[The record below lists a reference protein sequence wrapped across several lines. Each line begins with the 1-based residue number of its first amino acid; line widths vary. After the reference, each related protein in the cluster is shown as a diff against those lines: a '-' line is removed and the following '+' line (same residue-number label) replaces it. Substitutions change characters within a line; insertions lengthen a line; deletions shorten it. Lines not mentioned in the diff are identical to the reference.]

1 MAQDP
6 RALLQKVSLSTN
18 LFTPTYND
26 DKAVQGA
33 GGGFSLF
40 GGRQEKWENA
50 ADLYTQAANAFRMQK
65 QGKEAGLAFERAA
78 TIQTKNL
85 NEPDDAA
92 NSLTEAFKTYRKTD
106 PEDAAR
112 VLEQAITHYTMK
124 GNFRRA
130 ATHKQN
136 LAEVFEVEI
145 GDQKRA
151 IEAYET
157 AAGWFEGD
165 NAEALANKLFLKV
178 ADLAATEGDYYK
190 SIEQYEKVARS
201 SVNNNLMKW
210 SVKDYFLKAGM
221 CHLATGDMVATNRAL
236 ETYREL
242 DPAFASTREHQLLA
256 DLAGAV
262 EQGDQE
268 IFADKLFEFD
278 RMSKLDKWKTTIL
291 LRVKNGIEEKGE
303 DFS

>member
-6 RALLQKVSLSTN
+6 HALLQKA
-18 LFTPTYND
+18 

-40 GGRQEKWENA
+40 GGRQEKYENA

-78 TIQTKNL
+78 AIQTKNL

-92 NSLTEAFKTYRKTD
+92 NTLVEAFKAYRKTD
-106 PEDAAR
+106 PQDAAR
-112 VLEQAITHYTMK
+112 VLEQAINHYTMK

-130 ATHKQN
+130 ATYKQN
-136 LAEVFEVEI
+136 LAELYEVELS
-145 GDQKRA
+145 DQKKA
-151 IEAYET
+151 MEAYEL

-165 NAEALANKLFLKV
+165 NAEALANKLYLKV
-178 ADLAATEGDYYK
+178 ADLAGLEQDYYK
-190 SIEQYEKVARS
+190 AIENYEKVARS
-201 SVNNNLMKW
+201 SVSNNLMKW
-210 SVKDYFLKAGM
+210 SVKDYFLKAGI
-221 CHLATGDMVATNRAL
+221 CLLANNDMVATRHAL
-236 ETYREL
+236 ENYREL
-242 DPAFASTREHQLLA
+242 DPTFASTREHQLLV
-256 DLAGAV
+256 DLADAV
-262 EQGDQE
+262 EQGDAE
-268 IFADKLFEFD
+268 LFADKLFEFD

-291 LRVKNGIEEKGE
+291 LRVKNNIEEKGD